1 MPTHIVAT
9 HCPCHLG
16 YCQEFRDAV
25 NVSLSEMTHLPLSSS
40 LCFSSCSLCSKPPE
54 QIDGFVAPRVWLF
67 LINFGSVFVFHPE
80 KSVCYCVFGRVR
92 LRIMQALFIPTQQIK
107 ESGDKMWLCSVDPH
121 RRLLWSRHCL
131 LPQSTLVK
139 KREHRCTHTVS
150 HCSHEQSSKSPEGP
164 CGCH

>member
-16 YCQEFRDAV
+16 YCRSV

-40 LCFSSCSLCSKPPE
+40 FCSKPPE

-80 KSVCYCVFGRVR
+80 QSVCYCVFGRVR

-107 ESGDKMWLCSVDPH
+107 ESGDKMWLCSLDPH
-121 RRLLWSRHCL
+121 RHPLWSRHCL

-139 KREHRCTHTVS
+139 KRGHRCTHIVS
-150 HCSHEQSSKSPEGP
+150 HSSHEQSSKSPEGP